1 MSPHRSIPVAEVADL
16 RGEAGAPHPTR
27 AETERERAMMS
38 DQNTTFPLPARPTE
52 THGRAMRALAD
63 DEGAATAEYVV
74 ATMAAVSL
82 AGVLVMLLRGDAVKQ
97 ILMDLV
103 RTALSV
109 AG

>member
-1 MSPHRSIPVAEVADL
+1 
-16 RGEAGAPHPTR
+16 
-27 AETERERAMMS
+27 MMS
-38 DQNTTFPLPARPTE
+38 DLNPASPRMERPTD
-52 THGRAMRALAD
+52 TAVHPLGD

-82 AGVLVMLLRGDAVKQ
+82 AGLLVMLLRGDAVKQ

>member
-1 MSPHRSIPVAEVADL
+1 
-16 RGEAGAPHPTR
+16 
-27 AETERERAMMS
+27 
-38 DQNTTFPLPARPTE
+38 
-52 THGRAMRALAD
+52 MRALAD